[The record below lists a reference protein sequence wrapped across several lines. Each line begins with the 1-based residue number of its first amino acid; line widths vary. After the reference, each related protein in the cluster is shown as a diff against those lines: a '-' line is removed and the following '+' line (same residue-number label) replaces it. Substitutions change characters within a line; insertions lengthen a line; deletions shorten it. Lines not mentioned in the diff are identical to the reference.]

1 MKEFRRVI
9 RLDDAWF
16 VLIAVVPFFVA
27 AASYLDS
34 EAEKTAIVLAHQS
47 PPELA
52 RHAVAQADNQNGPA
66 AATLR

>member
-1 MKEFRRVI
+1 MKEFRRSI

-16 VLIAVVPFFVA
+16 ILIAVVPFFVA

-47 PPELA
+47 QPELA
-52 RHAVAQADNQNGPA
+52 SRAVAQADNEKGHKGAQ
-66 AATLR
+66 LR